1 MKMRRCVT
9 LGIPPTVRVAA
20 DRWRL
25 SERVRDLAAEHVDGF
40 VWFGR
45 PWLYRQA
52 DPFVMKRA
60 LTMARTTPWPGP
72 RR

>member
-1 MKMRRCVT
+1 
-9 LGIPPTVRVAA
+9 VR
-20 DRWRL
+20 
-25 SERVRDLAAEHVDGF
+25 ELAAEHVDGF

-60 LTMARTTPWPGP
+60 LTMARTTPWPRP
-72 RR
+72 LR